1 MNAKPDWNRAEV
13 NALKR
18 LSAGTAVNNTGQAAA
33 ELDAL
38 LSAILPASPGSAATG
53 DRAFIRLHVISAR
66 RGGEL

>member
-1 MNAKPDWNRAEV
+1 MAKMDALNHLHAE
-13 NALKR
+13 
-18 LSAGTAVNNTGQAAA
+18 TAA

-38 LSAILPASPGSAATG
+38 LPGILPASRGFAATG